1 MSVKP
6 VQFVEYVGFLK
17 AALEFGINTED
28 GLKELID
35 NSVDAEATHVDVII
49 QKMPMENAL
58 AGKNS
63 PNMLRLIVADNGR
76 GIPQFITDEDEEQ
89 RPGLAYAMSFG
100 GRERDVYLE
109 GKQRTI
115 GRFGWGLSAT
125 VSCLAKEEG
134 RAIVWTKQK
143 EDDAWRYCEWKYDDI
158 LANNCTLVE
167 ATDKAPPLLPPDFT
181 TGTIVMI
188 DMVNSDRKRLGPLQ
202 DILLSHSARTYRHRM
217 ANDGLTIRVSS
228 IPEGGWNNAKHKVA
242 HMRDPMCR
250 LDGSMEVELFGK
262 AKLYDRITLKF
273 DGREE
278 NEYNLHEFGEIL
290 DDEGKPAEIHIDVS
304 LLEKSKVD
312 LALFGN
318 LELPNEY
325 LARVA
330 AKDRLLREW
339 NIGQR
344 GQGFSFIRDGR
355 EIVHS
360 RSKDL
365 YTKQALLN
373 YMHGEIHFPSELD
386 HLFGI
391 QQNKSRFGMD
401 GNLGEIIQQIISGI
415 LTTVRQDVQD
425 GAKQSVQLKASVG
438 ATQVEEEIKKAAPR
452 LDVPMYSIRQI
463 EDGKTSRQSA
473 KEATERQLEIT
484 HNAMLKII
492 ANQAVTENKSE
503 QWKKEQEASL
513 KVQLDQLLYENDQR
527 WNDRA
532 PVRFMFRAP
541 SDATSSA
548 LYDVETRGDEAYV
561 YLQQGTPL
569 IDALQ
574 KETLAND
581 DELQQ
586 NFQMIIGAL
595 SYAEHLDCTV
605 NPDNAQMW
613 SDIREDITQH
623 ASAFLELYRPFLDEE
638 EVVE

>member
-76 GIPQFITDEDEEQ
+76 GIPQFITDEDEEL

-125 VSCLAKEEG
+125 VSCLAREEG

-228 IPEGGWNNAKHKVA
+228 IPEGGWHNAKHKVA

-250 LDGSMEVELFGK
+250 LDGSMEVEFFGK

-273 DGREE
+273 DGRED
-278 NEYNLHEFGEIL
+278 NEYDLHEFGERLI
-290 DDEGKPAEIHIDVS
+290 DKGKPTERIAEIHIDVS

-312 LALFGN
+312 LALSAN
-318 LELPNEY
+318 LNAPLSAP
-325 LARVA
+325 
-330 AKDRLLREW
+330 DRDRILREW

-360 RSKDL
+360 RSKGL
-365 YTKQALLN
+365 YTKQAFFN
-373 YMHGEIHFPSELD
+373 YMHGEIHFPCELD

-391 QQNKSRFGMD
+391 QQNKSRFGID
-401 GNLGEIIQQIISGI
+401 GNLGKIIQEIIGNI
-415 LTTVRQDVQD
+415 LTKVRHDVD
-425 GAKQSVQLKASVG
+425 SEAKKSVQLKASVG

-452 LDVPMYSIRQI
+452 LDVPMYSPRQVEI
-463 EDGKTSRQSA
+463 GKASRQSA
-473 KEATERQLEIT
+473 KQATERQLEIT

-492 ANQAVTENKSE
+492 ADQAVTDNKSE

-513 KVQLDQLLYENDQR
+513 KVQLDQLLHENDQR
-527 WNDRA
+527 WKDRA
-532 PVRFMFRAP
+532 PVRFQFRAL

-548 LYDVETRGDEAYV
+548 LYDVETRGDEAFV

-595 SYAEHLDCTV
+595 AYAEHLDCTV
-605 NPDNAQMW
+605 NPDEAQMW

>member
-35 NSVDAEATHVDVII
+35 NSVDAGSTHVDVII

-202 DILLSHSARTYRHRM
+202 DTLLSHSARTYRHRM

-228 IPEGGWNNAKHKVA
+228 IPEGGWNNAKHKFA

-250 LDGSMEVELFGK
+250 LDGSMEVELF
-262 AKLYDRITLKF
+262 
-273 DGREE
+273 
-278 NEYNLHEFGEIL
+278 
-290 DDEGKPAEIHIDVS
+290 
-304 LLEKSKVD
+304 
-312 LALFGN
+312 
-318 LELPNEY
+318 ELN
-325 LARVA
+325 
-330 AKDRLLREW
+330 
-339 NIGQR
+339 
-344 GQGFSFIRDGR
+344 S
-355 EIVHS
+355 
-360 RSKDL
+360 
-365 YTKQALLN
+365 
-373 YMHGEIHFPSELD
+373 M
-386 HLFGI
+386 
-391 QQNKSRFGMD
+391 
-401 GNLGEIIQQIISGI
+401 
-415 LTTVRQDVQD
+415 
-425 GAKQSVQLKASVG
+425 
-438 ATQVEEEIKKAAPR
+438 
-452 LDVPMYSIRQI
+452 
-463 EDGKTSRQSA
+463 
-473 KEATERQLEIT
+473 TE
-484 HNAMLKII
+484 
-492 ANQAVTENKSE
+492 
-503 QWKKEQEASL
+503 
-513 KVQLDQLLYENDQR
+513 
-527 WNDRA
+527 
-532 PVRFMFRAP
+532 
-541 SDATSSA
+541 
-548 LYDVETRGDEAYV
+548 
-561 YLQQGTPL
+561 
-569 IDALQ
+569 
-574 KETLAND
+574 
-581 DELQQ
+581 
-586 NFQMIIGAL
+586 
-595 SYAEHLDCTV
+595 
-605 NPDNAQMW
+605 
-613 SDIREDITQH
+613 
-623 ASAFLELYRPFLDEE
+623 
-638 EVVE
+638 